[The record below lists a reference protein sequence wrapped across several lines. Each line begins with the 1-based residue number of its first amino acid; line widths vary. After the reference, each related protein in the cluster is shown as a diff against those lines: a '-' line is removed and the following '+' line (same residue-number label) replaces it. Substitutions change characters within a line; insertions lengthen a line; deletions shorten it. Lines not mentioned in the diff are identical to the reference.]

1 MEDKKLKEIIDEFM
15 NYCETKNLCGIIA
28 ASDRNFQNNFVGNY
42 ASDIDIT
49 LLLRNLL
56 MNFQEQTETPVT
68 PLAVHL
74 ALSMAIIDISKA
86 GKKPLEKV
94 DAKVLEEAISKVQDC
109 MNKELEQT
117 RAEDKK
123 G

>member
-1 MEDKKLKEIIDEFM
+1 MKNDDLKEILDAFM
-15 NYCETKNLCGIIA
+15 KYCEEKNYRGIIA
-28 ASDRNFQNNFVGNY
+28 ASDKNFQNNFAGNY

-49 LLLRNLL
+49 LLIRNLL
-56 MNFQEQTETPVT
+56 MNFQEKTETPAT

-74 ALSMAIIDISKA
+74 ALSMAIVDISKS

-94 DAKVLEEAISKVQDC
+94 DAAVLEKAMAIVKDC
-109 MNKELEQT
+109 MEKELEQT
-117 RAEDKK
+117 RAAESK